1 LARHSH
7 PDSADP
13 GGPSLLQIHLPEPET
28 GRPIAHPARSETRRI
43 IPGVV
48 DDWYKVSLPAK
59 ESGIW
64 GKAKSLQDA
73 FESLFMANFAPK
85 NAAMFT
91 HHAEDFENYFYYF
104 SPDAARIARN
114 LIESYGGVKCPAPR
128 LAPDVILLVGRSG
141 SRETLLAS
149 DSR

>member
-1 LARHSH
+1 M
-7 PDSADP
+7 
-13 GGPSLLQIHLPEPET
+13 
-28 GRPIAHPARSETRRI
+28 
-43 IPGVV
+43 
-48 DDWYKVSLPAK
+48 DDWYKVTLPAE
-59 ESGIW
+59 ESGIR

-73 FESLFMANFAPK
+73 FEALFMANFTPK

-114 LIESYGGVKCPAPR
+114 LIESHGGVKCPAPR

-141 SRETLLAS
+141 SRETLLQAA

>member
-1 LARHSH
+1 MRAIRQRIRMRTN
-7 PDSADP
+7 SAYNS
-13 GGPSLLQIHLPEPET
+13 G
-28 GRPIAHPARSETRRI
+28 AM
-43 IPGVV
+43 

-59 ESGIW
+59 ESGIR
-64 GKAKSLQDA
+64 GKAKTLQDA
-73 FESLFMANFAPK
+73 FEALFQANYAPK

-104 SPDAARIARN
+104 SPDAASIARN

-141 SRETLLAS
+141 SREILLQAA